1 VLRAKLSAGELNS
14 WYSWL
19 VALNITY
26 RTLRDFQ
33 AKIQKTV
40 YLADDELENTS
51 EFLVLLILPMPP

>member
-14 WYSWL
+14 WYSRL